1 MLSCQEASRLLSDRI
16 DRPLGARERFALR
29 LHLAMCRGC
38 SRVAEQ
44 LRFVSRAMSR
54 LGRRRND
61 RSARG

>member
-38 SRVAEQ
+38 SRVSEQ
-44 LRFVSRAMSR
+44 VQFLSRAMSR
-54 LGRRRND
+54 FGKRRDD